1 MQGSVSLR
9 EGTCDAGD
17 QWGARST
24 AQLAVGLS
32 QVFKFI
38 YCCRLAEMG
47 LATQAFHYCE
57 VIAKSVLAQ
66 PRGHSLVLLRQLV
79 QVTLPQRRRARAP
92 RGATWGARDQRAR
105 GRLLGPVKIL
115 RVLGQVLGVLQCST
129 GALGASRAETW
140 R

>member
-9 EGTCDAGD
+9 EGTGDAGD

-24 AQLAVGLS
+24 AQLAVCLS

-66 PRGHSLVLLRQLV
+66 PRGHSSVLLRQLV
-79 QVTLPQRRRARAP
+79 QVTSSSTSPCP
-92 RGATWGARDQRAR
+92 CATWGHV
-105 GRLLGPVKIL
+105 G
-115 RVLGQVLGVLQCST
+115 CS
-129 GALGASRAETW
+129 
-140 R
+140 